1 MPRPSL
7 IATALLLAALLL
19 GCNEVSQPTAP
30 PLAGGMIRSSS
41 SSSPGTLGLLPPT
54 MQANTVL
61 AARQLPATS
70 TSLPATSIPLPA
82 SATPLPTSTP
92 LPTTTPPPTIV
103 PSSTGQLRAM
113 LLDSSDLPAGF
124 TLDVGRSGE
133 VSNQQVASTEGNA
146 ELRMRTLDQW
156 GRTAGY
162 QAIYHRADPLLEG
175 AGGQMSMVD
184 STIAAFASSEGAAA
198 SFADV
203 VQRLKA
209 APTLP
214 MQEVEDAT
222 HFGDHSALLC
232 YKAGSGAMGCALLFQ
247 SSLLV
252 ARVTVVGANLQVQD
266 VYPLATRL
274 AAKIK

>member
-1 MPRPSL
+1 MPRPLL
-7 IATALLLAALLL
+7 IATVLLLAALLL
-19 GCNEVSQPTAP
+19 GCNEVSHPTAP
-30 PLAGGMIRSSS
+30 PLASGTIRSSS

-54 MQANTVL
+54 MQASTVL

-70 TSLPATSIPLPA
+70 TSLPATSTPLPA
-82 SATPLPTSTP
+82 TAMPPLTSTP
-92 LPTTTPPPTIV
+92 LPTATPPPTIV
-103 PSSTGQLRAM
+103 PSSTEQLRAM

-124 TLDVGRSGE
+124 TLDAERSGE
-133 VSNQQVASTEGNA
+133 LSNQQVASTEGNA

-162 QAIYHRADPLLEG
+162 QAIYHRAGPLLEG

-209 APTLP
+209 APTLS

-222 HFGDHSALLC
+222 GFGDHSALLC
-232 YKAGSGAMGCALLFQ
+232 YRAGSGAAGCALLFQ
-247 SSLLV
+247 RGTLL
-252 ARVTVVGANLQVQD
+252 ARVTVVGVNLQVQD
-266 VYPLATRL
+266 VYPLAARL